1 MRVHEL
7 AKKLGVETKSFIE
20 KLNAIGIEGKTHL
33 SGLDSDQVSTITK
46 KLSNVVKEEKTNVV
60 KPATEKK
67 EEVKQDTKDHV
78 VKEKLVFTHEK
89 KEYKQQDN
97 RSNNNYNNNN
107 NYNRDNRNTNNN
119 YNNNYPTPIEST
131 WIHIVINRT

>member
-89 KEYKQQDN
+89 KEYKN
-97 RSNNNYNNNN
+97 WLISKISYHK
-107 NYNRDNRNTNNN
+107 
-119 YNNNYPTPIEST
+119 ILFS
-131 WIHIVINRT
+131 

>member
-67 EEVKQDTKDHV
+67 R
-78 VKEKLVFTHEK
+78 
-89 KEYKQQDN
+89 
-97 RSNNNYNNNN
+97 RSET
-107 NYNRDNRNTNNN
+107 RHQRSCSERK
-119 YNNNYPTPIEST
+119 IS
-131 WIHIVINRT
+131 IHS